1 MKRGFRLFVGMFIL
15 LTAFS
20 CSESSNPL
28 PVVDS
33 ISPTSYV
40 KGMPSFTLVAKG
52 EDFVQGAEII
62 FNGTVMNTKYL
73 GSKTLSAEISAD
85 TIEAAIS
92 QSASALSDSDEFTI
106 PVYVKNPPSGGGNSD
121 IYQFTVRKKFTFA
134 DPVKISELKKTAT
147 TMKIYHDKY
156 NAIHTVWQLKDSDAD
171 TLWLMYSYSR
181 SNGDN
186 FSSPS
191 YLTSSTLSETTGKR
205 MDIFSSENKNTF
217 VFWNYLVSTT
227 DSTKDHLWCDFSED
241 NGSSFSNSFYPVE
254 ITDKI
259 EDYATGVYGTGNVF
273 SAWINRTSDN
283 IGLVYFTRTVDSG
296 LTFSA
301 FQQLNITPAY
311 SGIGMVVD
319 SHGVIT
325 VSWIA
330 SDITTGKDAILYST
344 SNDFGASFNTQRE
357 LVVASNAQQ
366 NIRRLFSLIAAD
378 GKIYRAWWQIDTA
391 SGQNSTAMIAI
402 GNEDSSF
409 FRTSAIVEFE
419 SLDSSNLPE
428 IQLAV
433 DKVNNVYAAIVTAD
447 NIVHIYRSS
456 DGCVSFQ
463 EIAEPKNL
471 GAVGPAAFTLNGN
484 GGFILIYPGLVQY
497 ETIVDGETVFTTA
510 TEVFFVQS
518 NE

>member
-1 MKRGFRLFVGMFIL
+1 LCSGTTWFRLRIVL
-15 LTAFS
+15 
-20 CSESSNPL
+20 
-28 PVVDS
+28 
-33 ISPTSYV
+33 
-40 KGMPSFTLVAKG
+40 K
-52 EDFVQGAEII
+52 II
-62 FNGTVMNTKYL
+62 FGV
-73 GSKTLSAEISAD
+73 
-85 TIEAAIS
+85 
-92 QSASALSDSDEFTI
+92 
-106 PVYVKNPPSGGGNSD
+106 
-121 IYQFTVRKKFTFA
+121 
-134 DPVKISELKKTAT
+134 
-147 TMKIYHDKY
+147 
-156 NAIHTVWQLKDSDAD
+156 
-171 TLWLMYSYSR
+171 
-181 SNGDN
+181 
-186 FSSPS
+186 
-191 YLTSSTLSETTGKR
+191 
-205 MDIFSSENKNTF
+205 IF
-217 VFWNYLVSTT
+217 
-227 DSTKDHLWCDFSED
+227 H
-241 NGSSFSNSFYPVE
+241 
-254 ITDKI
+254 KI

-447 NIVHIYRSS
+447 NIVHLYRSS